1 MNTIQKRLWKDS
13 NAEMRNINSIIGTA
27 VFHRNLNLWCHRCA
41 ISASGCGTRG
51 VIPSTGSGSVRSDRI
66 PGSGAVCAGTGIRS
80 LANSGISI
88 SVAGISIIMIV
99 VIVIR
104 GAVSS
109 VGADRINSQR
119 REGEGAGVAGVGL
132 IVYGT
137 GLA

>member
-1 MNTIQKRLWKDS
+1 M
-13 NAEMRNINSIIGTA
+13 
-27 VFHRNLNLWCHRCA
+27 
-41 ISASGCGTRG
+41 
-51 VIPSTGSGSVRSDRI
+51 IPSTGSGSIRSDMI
-66 PGSGAVCAGTGIRS
+66 SGSGAVCAGTGIRS
-80 LANSGISI
+80 LANS
-88 SVAGISIIMIV
+88 GISIIMIV